1 MAPGVSDDRG
11 DVALVERLRAAA
23 ADVLPFL
30 AGARVTAQTG
40 VRAAT
45 PDGLP
50 LVGASTNPDVWLAV
64 GVRRNGWL
72 LAPLVARTL
81 VRGLA
86 GDAPEGCDSGFAPD
100 RFKV

>member
-50 LVGASTNPDVWLAV
+50 LVGASTNRDVWLAA

-72 LAPLVARTL
+72 LAPLVPRTL
-81 VRGLA
+81 GRGVA
-86 GDAPEGCDSGFAPD
+86 GDAPGGRDRRFAPT
-100 RFKV
+100 RFHA